1 MRVLCFGSLNIDYTY
16 SVPHFVARGETLSA
30 SARHIFCGGK
40 GLNQSVALARA
51 GLPVSLAGSIGE
63 DGCFLLQALAG
74 SGVDTRHVRVLPDV
88 PTGHAIIQ
96 NDAGGDNCILVF
108 GGANHHTD
116 LAQAREV
123 LACFGEGDVL
133 CLQNEINALG
143 DIIRLA
149 KARGMRVVLTP
160 APMSQEIF
168 SLPLELIDQLF
179 CNEVEA
185 GVLLRGE
192 MDVLA
197 DPPAAAQA
205 LRARYGFGAVALTL
219 GAEGAFYRLGGKT
232 GHVPGYKVTVGDTNG
247 AGDTFFG
254 ALLSQLVT
262 KESLEE
268 LTREE
273 LEAAIAFANKAAA
286 ITTSRHGAIPA
297 MPTLAELK

>member
-123 LACFGEGDVL
+123 LADFGEGDVL

-160 APMSQEIF
+160 APMSPEIF

-219 GAEGAFYRLGGKT
+219 GAEGSVYADGEQTLRQAACPAE
-232 GHVPGYKVTVGDTNG
+232 VVDTTG
-247 AGDTFFG
+247 AGDTFAGFFLAAKLEG
-254 ALLSQLVT
+254 KTPQEALLLGS
-262 KESLEE
+262 
-268 LTREE
+268 
-273 LEAAIAFANKAAA
+273 AAA
-286 ITTSRHGAIPA
+286 SIAISRPGASPSIP
-297 MPTLAELK
+297 TRAEVEQSLR